1 MWVEIT
7 PSSRTGGDLMTR
19 AFTFGPLQQVSM
31 TCACGPMDGH
41 IELMNWGIRIH
52 FECNDCD
59 SRVSMD
65 VKNL

>member
-1 MWVEIT
+1 
-7 PSSRTGGDLMTR
+7 MTR
-19 AFTFGPLQQVSM
+19 AFTFGPLQQISM
-31 TCACGPMDGH
+31 TCACGSMDGN

-59 SRVSMD
+59 SRVSME

>member
-7 PSSRTGGDLMTR
+7 SSSHTGGDLMTR
-19 AFTFGPLQQVSM
+19 AFTFGPLQQISM
-31 TCACGPMDGH
+31 TCACGSMDGH